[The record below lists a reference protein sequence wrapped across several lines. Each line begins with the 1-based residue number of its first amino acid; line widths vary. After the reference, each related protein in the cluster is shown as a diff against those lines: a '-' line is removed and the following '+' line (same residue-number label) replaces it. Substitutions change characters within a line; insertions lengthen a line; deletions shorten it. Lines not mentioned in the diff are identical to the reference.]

1 MTVHLVGAGPGDPR
15 LITVRGAELLAR
27 ADVVVHDRLVDPA
40 LLELVRPEAVLVDVG
55 KGSGLARQQQD
66 INALLVEHGQ
76 RSATVVRLKGGDPFV
91 FGRGGEEIEALLAA
105 GVPVEVVPGV
115 SSAVAA
121 PAAAG
126 VPVTHRGLSTSVT
139 IVTGHAGAGGG
150 GGAGAGAGGAGG
162 AGGGGGGAS
171 GAGAGGDG
179 GSGVDWASLAAGGG
193 TLVVL
198 MGVDTRAA
206 IARSLLDGGR
216 DPATPVAVVRW
227 GTTGRQHTVRT
238 TLAGLGTVEATAPST
253 IVVGAVAGLELGTIE
268 DRPLHGMTVVA
279 TRPRSASVALR
290 GALVDAGANVV
301 QLPVTAV
308 ADPSDGGAAL
318 HRAVAGI
325 GRYRWVLF
333 TSATAVDRVLGIV
346 RDGRD
351 LAGVGIAAVGPATA
365 AALAEHRMVADV
377 VPADDASG
385 AGLAAAMPT
394 PAGDGG
400 SGRVLYPRAADAR
413 RALPDGLAAKG
424 WVVDE
429 VEAYRTVPV
438 PPQDLPARALAAAR
452 GATAIVVAA
461 PSAVTAAAA
470 AIGLPCP
477 PVVCIGPTTADAA
490 RSAGMVVAA
499 VAARPTPDEI
509 VRALSGWWEVHRPG
523 RAP

>member
-15 LITVRGAELLAR
+15 LITVRGAELLAQ

-40 LLELVRPEAVLVDVG
+40 LLELVRPEALLVDVG
-55 KGSGLARQQQD
+55 KGAGLARQQRD
-66 INALLVEHGQ
+66 INALLVEHGR

-115 SSAVAA
+115 SSAVAV

-126 VPVTHRGLSTSVT
+126 VPVTHRGLSASVT
-139 IVTGHAGAGGG
+139 IVTGHAGP
-150 GGAGAGAGGAGG
+150 G
-162 AGGGGGGAS
+162 AGGGGGGV
-171 GAGAGGDG
+171 
-179 GSGVDWASLAAGGG
+179 VDWASLAAGGG

-238 TLAGLGTVEATAPST
+238 TLAGLGAVEATAPST

-268 DRPLHGMTVVA
+268 DRPLHGMTVVV
-279 TRPRSASVALR
+279 TRSRSASAALR

-438 PPQDLPARALAAAR
+438 PSQDLPAPALAAAR

-461 PSAVTAAAA
+461 PSAVAAAAA

-477 PVVCIGPTTADAA
+477 PAVCIGPTTADAA

-509 VRALSGWWEVHRPG
+509 VRALSEWWEVHRPG

>member
-1 MTVHLVGAGPGDPR
+1 MPSWSNGEGPPSSSTPRPGPEAVTVHLVGAGPGDPR

-27 ADVVVHDRLVDPA
+27 ADVVVHDRLVDPG
-40 LLELVRPEAVLVDVG
+40 LLELVSPQAVLVDVG
-55 KGSGLARQQQD
+55 KGSGLARQQHHQQD
-66 INALLVEHGQ
+66 INALLVEHGR

-91 FGRGGEEIEALLAA
+91 FGRGGEEVEALLAA

-115 SSAVAA
+115 SSAVAV

-126 VPVTHRGLSTSVT
+126 VPVTHRGLSASVT

-150 GGAGAGAGGAGG
+150 G
-162 AGGGGGGAS
+162 
-171 GAGAGGDG
+171 
-179 GSGVDWASLAAGGG
+179 VDWAALAAGGG

-206 IARSLLDGGR
+206 IARALLDGGR

-238 TLAGLGTVEATAPST
+238 TLAGLGTIEATAPST
-253 IVVGAVAGLELGTIE
+253 IVVGAVAGLSLGTIE
-268 DRPLHGMTVVA
+268 DRPLHGMTVVV
-279 TRPRSASVALR
+279 TRPRAASAALR
-290 GALVDAGANVV
+290 GALMDAGADVV

-308 ADPSDGGAAL
+308 AGPSDGGVAL

-333 TSATAVDRVLGIV
+333 TSATAVDRVLGMV

-377 VPADDASG
+377 VPAEDASG

-394 PAGDGG
+394 PAGDGA

-490 RSAGMVVAA
+490 RSAGLVVAA

-509 VRALSGWWEVHRPG
+509 VRALSGWWEVHCPG